1 MKNEE
6 NTSGINEWLKKEMLD
21 YYYLMNVRKFYKE
34 IKYDYTIS
42 EQLTNLRNS
51 RMNNINK
58 IYK

>member
-6 NTSGINEWLKKEMLD
+6 HTSGINEWLKKEMLD
-21 YYYLMNVRKFYKE
+21 YLMNVRKFYKE